1 MNVSLDKFQQDL
13 QKNYLSFK
21 KASDQLKK
29 DYAKVSNE
37 SFTEKDWNTE
47 GRKITINMNN
57 FQKLMK
63 DLTKKVEYVTTS
75 NIEDKRIQNA
85 LKTIEPDLKNAKTNL
100 EPMLIAIKNKIS
112 TYANDFQMAANQEQ
126 EKEKEEVQGQ
136 LLDTDLLH
144 NKEYLEVR
152 RKNLEDIH
160 RTAAEM
166 KDLTDKMAQ
175 DVNEQGLIL
184 DQVENNVNNA
194 EQNAEKAKHEITEAD
209 KLSKSN
215 MKCIKLLIIA
225 IVIALA
231 GIGIMIW
238 LVIKYTKK
246 TKTNPFFI
254 LVGFG
259 HFSTT
264 TPSEPTFRVY
274 FRRIFGKGDLPDK
287 TSFNININY
296 KTESNRLRM
305 LEEKQESKCNKVNS
319 NDNNNIQY
327 DCSFL
332 VDESK
337 NLNDIT
343 TSGDFKFKGKD
354 LKISSLANKTMIEGL
369 KNAKQTDF
377 DDGFIVLE
385 QAQISEE
392 KDETFTLKGKI
403 EEKFDEDKI
412 TLYFDEKGKGNLK
425 ESICTVVLE
434 NEKEKK
440 FKFDCNVEKG
450 LIAPLTGV
458 IGKTE
463 KNKKLVISMKDGTKD
478 ILHGKE
484 PSKKSGKLSVGAIVG
499 IVIGSFL
506 VVLIIAF
513 LVIRMI
519 RKSKNYK
526 LIL

>member
-1 MNVSLDKFQQDL
+1 MNVPLDKFQQDL
-13 QKNYLSFK
+13 QKNYLAFK

-37 SFTEKDWNTE
+37 SYTEKEWNTE
-47 GRKITINMNN
+47 GKRITINMNS

-63 DLTKKVEYVTTS
+63 DLTKKVEYVTSS

-85 LKTIEPDLKNAKTNL
+85 VKTIEPDLKTARTNL
-100 EPMLIAIKNKIS
+100 EPMIIAIKNKIN

-126 EKEKEEVQGQ
+126 EKEEVQEQ
-136 LLDTDLLH
+136 LLTTDLLH
-144 NKEYLEVR
+144 NKEYLEER

-166 KDLTDKMAQ
+166 KDLTDLMAQ
-175 DVNEQGLIL
+175 NVNEQGLML
-184 DQVENNVNNA
+184 DEVEKNVNNA

-209 KLSKSN
+209 KLSKGN
-215 MKCIKLLIIA
+215 TKCINLLIIGIVVA
-225 IVIALA
+225 IA
-231 GIGIMIW
+231 GIGIMVW

-246 TKTNPFFI
+246 EKTNPFFI

-259 HFSTT
+259 HFSAT

-296 KTESNRLRM
+296 KTESNRLRI

-327 DCSFL
+327 DCSFP

-337 NLNDIT
+337 NLGDIT

-369 KNAKQTDF
+369 QNAVETDL

-385 QAQISEE
+385 QAQLSEE
-392 KDETFTLKGKI
+392 KDEAFTLKGKI

-412 TLYFDEKGKGNLK
+412 TLYFDDKGEGNIK
-425 ESICTVVLE
+425 ESKCTVVLE
-434 NEKEKK
+434 NEKEQK
-440 FKFDCNVEKG
+440 FKFDCIVEKG
-450 LIAPLTGV
+450 LIASLTGV

-463 KNKKLVISMKDGTKD
+463 KNKKLVISIKDGTKD

-484 PSKKSGKLSVGAIVG
+484 PSKKSGKLSGWAIAG
-499 IVIGSFL
+499 IVIGSVL

-513 LVIRMI
+513 LVIRMMI
-519 RKSKNYK
+519 GKSNN
-526 LIL
+526 